1 MTYDVLKHAIS
12 SHNNIVFLSGIDFTR
27 ELGIPYYTDAD
38 EAYDVEKTYRYSPED
53 LFSSAFYSTRPELFY
68 RYYRERI
75 LHLDKQPNEA
85 YYALVRLEQS
95 GKLNAIVTRSIYGM
109 HRLAGNQNVIE
120 LYGSIHH
127 NICIRCGAEH
137 TAAYIKESRGIPKCM
152 HCQGA
157 IRPQVSFY
165 GDMIDNGRI
174 TAAAKAISHAD
185 MLIVGGTD
193 LEAYLCKR
201 FLQYFRGDELALINT
216 EKNYSDRKATITIY
230 DTVSNVL
237 PQVIP

>member
-1 MTYDVLKHAIS
+1 MSYDVLKNAIN
-12 SHNNIVFLSGIDFTR
+12 SHNNIVFLSGIGFTR

-38 EAYDVEKTYRYSPED
+38 EAYDVEKNYRYSPED
-53 LFSSAFYSTRPELFY
+53 LFSSGFYSTRPELFY

-95 GKLNAIVTRSIYGM
+95 GKLKAIVTRSIYGM
-109 HRLAGNQNVIE
+109 HRLAGNHNVIE
-120 LYGSIHH
+120 LYGNIHR
-127 NICIRCGAEH
+127 NKCIRCGAEH

-152 HCQGA
+152 YCQGA
-157 IRPQVSFY
+157 IRPEVSFY

-174 TAAAKAISHAD
+174 TAAAEAISHAD
-185 MLIVGGTD
+185 MLIVGGTH
-193 LEAYLCKR
+193 LEAYLCER
-201 FLQYFRGDELALINT
+201 FLQYFHGDELALINT

-237 PQVIP
+237 PLVIP